1 VSTSPAEAVRAYF
14 AVVGDLDSSESDL
27 RAVLHPDVVFVEHP
41 SPMSPHGRSHGVD
54 GMVSGFLAGK
64 SLLTDQ
70 GIEVHSLLVDGDRV
84 AVQSTWTGVVGHD
97 VGVLAGGTRLT
108 AHMAGFLT
116 VRDGL
121 VVRHETYD
129 CYEPFGTA
137 AER

>member
-1 VSTSPAEAVRAYF
+1 VTTSPADAVRAYF
-14 AVVGDLDSSESDL
+14 AVVADLGSSESDL

-41 SPMSPHGRSHGVD
+41 SPMAPHGRSHGLA
-54 GMVSGFLAGK
+54 GMLADFVSG
-64 SLLTDQ
+64 T
-70 GIEVHSLLVDGDRV
+70 SLLVEQDIEVLSLLADGDRV
-84 AVQSTWTGVVGHD
+84 AVQSMWTGVFRHD
-97 VGVLAGGTRLT
+97 VGALAAGTRLT

-137 AER
+137 SRR